1 MPIKDG
7 TLTGIKRSFI
17 SKTDT
22 NSHHFSNEQIED
34 YEGKFTQSKTTVLKV
49 VRSRPQELPYIIPT
63 VLCSSIAKLIDG
75 NKLKLMLKHLN
86 K

>member
-17 SKTDT
+17 SNTDT

-49 VRSRPQELPYIIPT
+49 VRSRPQELPSIIPT
-63 VLCSSIAKLIDG
+63 VLCSSIA
-75 NKLKLMLKHLN
+75 
-86 K
+86 

>member
-22 NSHHFSNEQIED
+22 NSQHFSNEQIED

-63 VLCSSIAKLIDG
+63 VLCSSIA
-75 NKLKLMLKHLN
+75 
-86 K
+86 

>member
-1 MPIKDG
+1 MKRLKYEQMHMPIKDG

-17 SKTDT
+17 LKTDT

-34 YEGKFTQSKTTVLKV
+34 YEGKFTQSKSTVLKV

-63 VLCSSIAKLIDG
+63 VLCTSIA
-75 NKLKLMLKHLN
+75 
-86 K
+86 